1 MDFEVVVVY
10 LKVLFP
16 HLTAD
21 TEENSES
28 TYQDRTHCRL
38 TPSIFQQ
45 GTYRMQGV
53 VATAC
58 LIRMRGLYLGV
69 HEAVFAYRGHLNF
82 SFS

>member
-10 LKVLFP
+10 LKMLFL

-28 TYQDRTHCRL
+28 TYQDRTRCRL
-38 TPSIFQQ
+38 SPSILQS
-45 GTYRMQGV
+45 GTCRMQGV

-58 LIRMRGLYLGV
+58 LFRMPGLYLGV
-69 HEAVFAYRGHLNF
+69 HEAVFAYKGHLNL